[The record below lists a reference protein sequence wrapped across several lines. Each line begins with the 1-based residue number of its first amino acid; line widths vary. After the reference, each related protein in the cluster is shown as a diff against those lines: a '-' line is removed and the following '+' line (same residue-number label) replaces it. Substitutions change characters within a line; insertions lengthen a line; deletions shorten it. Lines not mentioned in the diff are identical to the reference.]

1 MTRCNDS
8 ADLQH
13 APPHLR
19 PSPHDG
25 IPRRTARILGWSGFL
40 VALIGPLVVWRRAIR
55 AVATDFSWHLDYLV
69 MGWTGYV
76 LLAVGLAFMLPVVIS
91 IGRHPESRL
100 YPRSRNAYAGWG
112 ITCYLLGCAISA
124 QVAQIASGL
133 GDT

>member
-1 MTRCNDS
+1 MAR
-8 ADLQH
+8 LQH

-19 PSPHDG
+19 PAPHDG
-25 IPRRTARILGWSGFL
+25 ISRRTARLLGWAGLIAGL
-40 VALIGPLVVWRRAIR
+40 VGPLVVWRKAIR
-55 AVATDFSWHLDYLV
+55 AVSTDFTWDLDYLV

-76 LLAVGLAFMLPVVIS
+76 LIAAGLLFMLPVVIS
-91 IGRHPESRL
+91 IGHRPDSRL

-112 ITCYLLGCAISA
+112 ISLYLLGCGISV